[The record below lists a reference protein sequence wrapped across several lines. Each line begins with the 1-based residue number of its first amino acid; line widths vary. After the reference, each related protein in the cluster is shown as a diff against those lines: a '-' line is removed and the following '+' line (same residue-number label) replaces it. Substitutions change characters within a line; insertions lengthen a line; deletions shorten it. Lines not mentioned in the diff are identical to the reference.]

1 MAGKVGHALRRVSC
15 RLTRLTRFIDFV
27 KGPFI
32 TLTTGKTLNKYL
44 SCVEGPSRGP
54 GCEGAAGSHQTLLL
68 VHPSIHPGHRDP
80 GSAQGRGMGGA
91 LSVDP
96 GERNPVHTLE
106 MLLANTGRAW
116 APLPGTVCGSQGTV
130 GEPPAGGGQGA
141 GPWGEKG
148 VWGWGVEVGRGRD
161 LPSDTLVGLPERQHL
176 GSVG

>member
-1 MAGKVGHALRRVSC
+1 
-15 RLTRLTRFIDFV
+15 
-27 KGPFI
+27 
-32 TLTTGKTLNKYL
+32 
-44 SCVEGPSRGP
+44 
-54 GCEGAAGSHQTLLL
+54 
-68 VHPSIHPGHRDP
+68 
-80 GSAQGRGMGGA
+80 MGGA

-148 VWGWGVEVGRGRD
+148 VWGGR
-161 LPSDTLVGLPERQHL
+161 
-176 GSVG
+176 